1 MEREADEKAQLEVDL
16 KVIREALERKEFFM
30 QAKEKKWLEV
40 ENVMAPYVDSDQLL
54 KDKFTELKLTLT
66 PDYPLRSVVGQNETL
81 KKELKKAYSE
91 IDRLRL
97 LIRDPYKR
105 FKKKTVN
112 KEMAEK

>member
-1 MEREADEKAQLEVDL
+1 
-16 KVIREALERKEFFM
+16 M

-81 KKELKKAYSE
+81 KKELQKAYSE

-105 FKKKTVN
+105 FKNKTVN